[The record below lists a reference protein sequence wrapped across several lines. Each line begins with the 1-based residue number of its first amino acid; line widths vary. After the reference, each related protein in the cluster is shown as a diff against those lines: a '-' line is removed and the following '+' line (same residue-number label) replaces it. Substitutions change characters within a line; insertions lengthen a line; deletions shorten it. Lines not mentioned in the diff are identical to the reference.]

1 VTVGATPR
9 AVDRCSWDDHQR
21 PQQVPNLPYA
31 RRASPG
37 RPGSDL
43 NDAPPWER

>member
-1 VTVGATPR
+1 MVGATSR

-21 PQQVPNLPYA
+21 PQQVPDLPYA
-31 RRASPG
+31 RYPR
-37 RPGSDL
+37 RPGGDL